1 MKLILFHPRFETLY
15 DVTERGVC
23 TERLPVGISERLGR
37 VDELPKVLGV
47 LVVGE
52 RKFEVAA
59 LDGVNE

>member
-1 MKLILFHPRFETLY
+1 
-15 DVTERGVC
+15 VC